1 MRDAS
6 GPSHGTAE
14 ALYLGAAYVS
24 PTLIMRSF
32 LRNQDTKQIET
43 FTWRRKTSAER
54 VLQRR
59 RYA

>member
-1 MRDAS
+1 MRKAS

-14 ALYLGAAYVS
+14 ALYPGEAYVG
-24 PTLIMRSF
+24 PTLLMRSF
-32 LRNQDTKQIET
+32 LGNQDTRQIET
-43 FTWRRKTSAER
+43 FTRRRKTSAER